1 MLCSMGK
8 KVGQILFTIY
18 LCIVGLWILFALSFD
33 IYCVYLE
40 VSGQDDKLLEISN
53 DFTERFDGNYKNNPK
68 NIWYNTK

>member
-1 MLCSMGK
+1 MGK
-8 KVGQILFTIY
+8 KIGQIFFIIY
-18 LCIVGLWILFALSFD
+18 LCIVGLWIMFALSFD

-53 DFTERFDGNYKNNPK
+53 NFTERFDGRYKNNPK